1 MPSTNFRKIIR
12 FRTTEE
18 QIQTI
23 EWILQENNE
32 KYNNKSQFIRCAVI
46 QLIESEKEWIKITTQ
61 QRRKKERELQNATN
75 KPLPEENMP

>member
-1 MPSTNFRKIIR
+1 MSSTNFRKIIR

-23 EWILQENNE
+23 DWILQENNE

>member
-1 MPSTNFRKIIR
+1 MSSTNFRKIIR